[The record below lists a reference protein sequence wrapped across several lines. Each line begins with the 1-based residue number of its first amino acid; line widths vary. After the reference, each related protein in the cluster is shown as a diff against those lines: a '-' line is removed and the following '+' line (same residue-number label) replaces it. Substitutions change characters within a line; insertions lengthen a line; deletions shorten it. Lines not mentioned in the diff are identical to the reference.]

1 MSIHKL
7 SLQKKSLIPE
17 MVSLLICPLTCES
30 TIWNSLKAEL
40 TSDFRQE
47 TSEEEE
53 APVGSL
59 DQGHDRGSGDRD
71 EEDQRGQ

>member
-7 SLQKKSLIPE
+7 SLQKKRLIPE
-17 MVSLLICPLTCES
+17 MVSLLGCPLACES
-30 TIWNSLKAEL
+30 TIWHPLKSQP

-59 DQGHDRGSGDRD
+59 DQGHDRGSGDRE